1 MYKPIKIVYN
11 ISIETQTK
19 GNKMKLEKFDDLN
32 RTEKKFFNR
41 KLSKNFKKD
50 KKRKEKELKRRR

>member
-1 MYKPIKIVYN
+1 
-11 ISIETQTK
+11 
-19 GNKMKLEKFDDLN
+19 MKLEKFDDLN